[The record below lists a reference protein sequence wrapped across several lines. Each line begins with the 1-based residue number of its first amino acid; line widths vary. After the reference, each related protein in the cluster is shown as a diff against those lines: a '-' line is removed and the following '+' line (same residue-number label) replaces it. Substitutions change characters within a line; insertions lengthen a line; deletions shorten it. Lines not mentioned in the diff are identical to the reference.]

1 MNGIE
6 IYNKMK
12 RPPKESLKTITA
24 GRLKGMSD
32 INPQWRYQ
40 IMAETFGMVGF
51 GWKYEIVKL
60 WNETMPDGQILAFA
74 DINVYV
80 KDGDKW
86 SDPIPGSGGSKLVS
100 KETNGLYASDE
111 GYKMAITDALSTAL
125 KMLGVAADIYAGLWD
140 GSKYRDTV
148 PDKPE
153 STQEPTKPQ
162 TNTNTQEKK
171 KDKES
176 IEKDMDNILIGL
188 ANVDKAYEPATLIA
202 NMKKVYKVEGETVQE
217 IYQNMKPEMQNH
229 FINRISSS
237 MVNWNIR

>member
-1 MNGIE
+1 MAFLSKERKMNGIE

-148 PDKPE
+148 LEAPQ
-153 STQEPTKPQ
+153 STQKPVNKKVSTKTPPDIDMDWLKKSLAMLKW
-162 TNTNTQEKK
+162 NPVPWLNEHFNMEKETVTDCLLK
-171 KDKES
+171 MTKAQRVEFIQVVNDRLEKES
-176 IEKDMDNILIGL
+176 
-188 ANVDKAYEPATLIA
+188 P
-202 NMKKVYKVEGETVQE
+202 
-217 IYQNMKPEMQNH
+217 
-229 FINRISSS
+229 F
-237 MVNWNIR
+237 